1 MIVLCMFSFFN
12 CVLHSFYINKIY
24 NELMS
29 IIYPSVFS
37 PEIQL
42 LNIYQHPIAET
53 FVPCKVTRRTNNTNQ
68 MVSGEQD

>member
-1 MIVLCMFSFFN
+1 
-12 CVLHSFYINKIY
+12 
-24 NELMS
+24 MS